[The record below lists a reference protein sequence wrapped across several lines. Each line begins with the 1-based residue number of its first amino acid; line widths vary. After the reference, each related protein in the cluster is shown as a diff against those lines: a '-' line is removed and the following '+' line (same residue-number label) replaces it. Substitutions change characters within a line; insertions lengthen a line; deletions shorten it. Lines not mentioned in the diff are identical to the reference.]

1 MLFMPNHLVWIT
13 DQDYRDYRRSYS
25 KITYSMNKHG
35 EPAQVSEEEVREFS
49 NHFLDG
55 IIGKGDFLDI
65 MAKPEKYELYFFKN
79 DAEEIIGVLTL
90 VFSEKS
96 CYIAEFAVFDRGK
109 GLGTELY
116 SLALE
121 KMRPHNT
128 RLIELSAPPPFAGSR
143 EFWKKLGF
151 TLKYKS
157 NSVFEKTVRFRHQ
170 K

>member
-1 MLFMPNHLVWIT
+1 MANHLVRIT
-13 DQDYRDYRRSYS
+13 DNDYRDFRRSYS
-25 KITYSMNKHG
+25 KITYSMNKRG
-35 EPAQVSEEEVREFS
+35 EPAQVSEDEVRDVS
-49 NHFLDG
+49 NNFLNG
-55 IIGKGDFLDI
+55 IIGKGDFLEI
-65 MAKPEKYELYFFKN
+65 MAQPEKYELYFFKN
-79 DAEEIIGVLTL
+79 DVEEIIGVLSL
-90 VFSEKS
+90 VFSDKS

-116 SLALE
+116 TLALE

-157 NSVFEKTVRFRHQ
+157 NSVFEKPIRFRYQ